1 MRRDERVFD
10 FVMRAYK
17 AGDERFQHIPDPSPD
32 PTCVVNDECCKRYY
46 PAHFE
51 THPTVRDAVH
61 AANGP
66 PENHVCPVGELVTAP
81 GDVAMC
87 GCGQWFYGLIDGL
100 GAFGVYACDAVRAA
114 QFAREP
120 MDPDE
125 TIAALDRAGEY
136 MEVI

>member
-1 MRRDERVFD
+1 MRRDERVFA
-10 FVMRAYK
+10 FVMRAFK
-17 AGDERFQHIPDPSPD
+17 AGDERFHHTPDPSPD

-51 THPTVRDAVH
+51 THPTVRDAVIEVG
-61 AANGP
+61 GP
-66 PENHVCPVGELVTAP
+66 PADHDCPMHELVTAP

-87 GCGQWFYGLIDGL
+87 GCGLWYTGGTVGGQFCTYEI
-100 GAFGVYACDAVRAA
+100 AA
-114 QFAREP
+114 STAALLAREP

-125 TIAALDRAGEY
+125 TIAALDRAGDY